1 MYNNIVIAY
10 DDSEF
15 SKAALLESSRWIK
28 RHGGKAVL
36 VHSVFFDEEEFVID
50 PAQREKRFALG
61 KKACYQMQENV
72 SADVGLNGNLE
83 AFICEGEPHDVLVDV
98 AAARHADLIAIGT
111 HGRKGLKK
119 LFLGSV
125 TARVIVSS
133 PCDVLVIKKSCE
145 KCTGIYE
152 SILLSFDGSD
162 FSKKALEQA
171 CALSKIDGSEIT
183 VVYVIPRYE
192 EMIEFFSTSII
203 KENLRHDAEKIVEKA
218 RDIAGNHDVKINT
231 AIEEGDEAEKI
242 IETADRLKNDLI
254 IRGSHG
260 WTGINRAIMGS
271 VSERVII
278 NAPCP
283 VLVVK

>member
-1 MYNNIVIAY
+1 MYNNIVVAY

-50 PAQREKRFALG
+50 PGQREKRFELG
-61 KKACYQMQENV
+61 KKVCYQIQEKV
-72 SADVGLNGNLE
+72 SADVGLNGDLE
-83 AFICEGEPHDVLVDV
+83 ALICEGEPHDVLVNV
-98 AAARHADLIAIGT
+98 ATARHADLIAIGT

-125 TARVIVSS
+125 TSRVIVSS
-133 PCDVLVIKKSCE
+133 PCDVLVVKRPCE
-145 KCTGIYE
+145 KCTGKCE

-162 FSKKALEQA
+162 FSKKALDQA
-171 CALSKIDGSEIT
+171 CELSRTDGSQIT
-183 VVYVIPRYE
+183 AVYVIPRYE
-192 EMIEFFSTSII
+192 EMIEFFSTSFI
-203 KENLRHDAEKIVEKA
+203 KENLHIDAEKIMEKA
-218 RDIAGNHDVKINT
+218 RVIAGDHGVKINT
-231 AIEEGDEAEKI
+231 EIAEGDEAEKI
-242 IETADRLKNDLI
+242 IETANRLKSDLI
-254 IRGSHG
+254 VRGTHG
-260 WTGINRAIMGS
+260 WTGVNKAIIGS
-271 VSERVII
+271 VAERVFI